1 MGAPYRAVFGPAR
14 GGTLAGR
21 GEQRRGEVWRR
32 EERMAQER
40 RHEPDDAVEV
50 THRIE
55 EADTL
60 TDLGAVVPRELL
72 EAARAEIENPADESD
87 EG

>member
-1 MGAPYRAVFGPAR
+1 MA
-14 GGTLAGR
+14 
-21 GEQRRGEVWRR
+21 
-32 EERMAQER
+32 EERT
-40 RHEPDDAVEV
+40 HEPDDAAEV
-50 THRIE
+50 AHRIE